1 MLSVITN
8 KTGKVTTTYIGGEEY
23 LLVDAVAVS
32 DDSTMNGLKYPADVL
47 SKHVHKLVEMPVV
60 YRHPSVNGIHVKAGS
75 PRAISKNP
83 TIGFVKEVKKIGADW
98 VAKMAINLS
107 VADKYPKV
115 KKAVEDLTKGIK
127 RGVSTGLIPQ
137 VSLNKVTNIMWDHL
151 AILAEDEQ
159 PAGKTTFTVNSN
171 QEIEFNLI
179 DQSTGIS
186 WQDSNRDVIAN
197 SENTNNEFHLLI

>member
-8 KTGKVTTTYIGGEEY
+8 KTGKVKTTYINGEEY
-23 LLVDAVAVS
+23 LLVDAIAVS
-32 DDSTMNGLKYPADVL
+32 DNATMNGLEYPASVL
-47 SKHVHKLVEMPVV
+47 NKHIDKLVEMPVV
-60 YRHPSVNGIHVKAGS
+60 YRHPSVNGQHVKAGS
-75 PRAISKNP
+75 PRAVSKSP
-83 TIGFVKEVKKIGADW
+83 TIGFVKEVKKVGSDW
-98 VAKMAINLS
+98 IAKMAINLS
-107 VADKYPKV
+107 IASKYPKV
-115 KKAVEDLTKGIK
+115 KKAVEDLTRGVK

-171 QEIEFNLI
+171 QEIDFNFI

-186 WQDSNRDVIAN
+186 RHDLNRDVVAN
-197 SENTNNEFHLLI
+197 RENTNNEFRLLI